1 MKKLLFLALIFF
13 VVNSSFSQDIPQHIS
28 YTRIYDFIDELAN
41 DDFIQLNSVVKPY
54 SRKYI
59 ADKLTE
65 AKLNENQMS
74 KRQRDE
80 LYFFLEEFALEQDRL
95 PEHEFALSEGEK
107 ARFDIVPPVFHY
119 KDSIFRARI
128 QPILGMNIFMNST
141 GQINQRWFGADLQ
154 AMIGKHISI
163 YGSLRDISFA
173 GKSKLETYKDLT
185 TFQRLSEPT
194 YLTNFPGYQYK
205 EPSDFSDS
213 RGGIKIGW
221 NWGSVGLVKD
231 NIVWGD
237 NYNGSN
243 IISGRAPSFPMVT
256 LNLRPAKWFE
266 MNYIHGWLVSNVVD
280 SAKFY
285 IENDVKKWYRN
296 HNKYIAANMFTF
308 IPIPKLNISFGNSII
323 YAEDNVQPGYLIP
336 IAFYKSTDH
345 LLTKGIAT
353 ENQNSQLFFNLSSR
367 NIKHVHLYAS
377 LFFDEIKFSRFSAS
391 SKEKNPVSYK
401 VGGKVTNFP
410 IPNLNA
416 TAEFTR
422 TNIINYKHSIE
433 AITYT
438 SNSYNLGH
446 YLGDNAQE
454 FYASLGYKPIQGL
467 DLNVFYLN
475 AKHGNEYL
483 FARRGEDANIRQIIS
498 QPSLGDVIWTNQTF
512 GFKALYEVFNNAYA
526 VLNVENSDIQGYD
539 AASEAIP
546 GEKRMTAQEVLNYFT
561 PPFLQGKNTTVTVG
575 FSLGF

>member
-1 MKKLLFLALIFF
+1 M
-13 VVNSSFSQDIPQHIS
+13 
-28 YTRIYDFIDELAN
+28 
-41 DDFIQLNSVVKPY
+41 
-54 SRKYI
+54 
-59 ADKLTE
+59 
-65 AKLNENQMS
+65 
-74 KRQRDE
+74 
-80 LYFFLEEFALEQDRL
+80 
-95 PEHEFALSEGEK
+95 
-107 ARFDIVPPVFHY
+107 
-119 KDSIFRARI
+119 
-128 QPILGMNIFMNST
+128 
-141 GQINQRWFGADLQ
+141 
-154 AMIGKHISI
+154 
-163 YGSLRDISFA
+163 
-173 GKSKLETYKDLT
+173 
-185 TFQRLSEPT
+185 
-194 YLTNFPGYQYK
+194 
-205 EPSDFSDS
+205 
-213 RGGIKIGW
+213 
-221 NWGSVGLVKD
+221 KD

-416 TAEFTR
+416 IAEFTR

-498 QPSLGDVIWTNQTF
+498 QPSLGDVIWKNQTF